1 MRKENIIKQK
11 RYYLNAEGPF
21 YVEDGECLAC
31 MMPEYV
37 APELM
42 GFDEERAHCYFKR
55 QPTTPEEL
63 EHAIEA
69 VASSDIEALRYAG
82 EDSYVLERLSS
93 YACDALSCKLSGR
106 RGSEDE
112 GSGETIKGDQRRA

>member
-1 MRKENIIKQK
+1 MSKENIVEQK
-11 RYYLNAEGPF
+11 RYHLNAEGPF
-21 YVEDGECLAC
+21 YVEDGECLSC

-42 GFDEERAHCYFKR
+42 GYDAERAHCYFKR
-55 QPTTPEEL
+55 QPSTPEEL

-82 EDSYVLERLSS
+82 EDPYVLERLSP
-93 YACDALSCKLSGR
+93 YVCDALSCKLNGR
-106 RGSEDE
+106 R
-112 GSGETIKGDQRRA
+112 SGEGTDSVETGKGD